1 MKGTKSFLKKKTKS
15 IKVLM
20 SNIEIFLKKKKEKK
34 CQHGR
39 ERFKN
44 LEDEKLRLVEYIKN

>member
-20 SNIEIFLKKKKEKK
+20 SNIEIFLKKKKK
-34 CQHGR
+34 R
-39 ERFKN
+39 SVN
-44 LEDEKLRLVEYIKN
+44 LEDEKQRLVEYIKD